1 MRIGF
6 DLRPFLKEETGVG
19 VYFKNLLFE
28 LARLDAE
35 NEYYLFSASWKD
47 RFEAA
52 KVPPFKKKHFR
63 DLRWPVRA
71 VNVLWYQLGRP
82 RLDSVFKTA
91 LDLTHSPT
99 PIILPTRGKKIVT
112 VCDLFFMDVPGK
124 ADREAR
130 RHFFRGAKRSLDQA
144 DGILTIS
151 EFTKKALMERFG
163 LAESKIKVT
172 YLGLN
177 GAYQEAASREE
188 LDAARRALNLPP
200 EFLLFV
206 GATEPRKNLL
216 NLMDALALV
225 HQRYKKIPLVLVGRR
240 GDDHDRLMARIASRG
255 LGPWVRV
262 LGYRPDRDV
271 RNLYQAASGFV
282 FPSFCEGFGLPL
294 IEAMACGVPVA
305 ASGVAAMPEVAGDAA
320 LYFDPERPD
329 DMAEKIAM
337 ILQDDGLKQAL
348 IRKGRTRAQDF
359 RWERTASETL
369 TFYGAV
375 AGSG

>member
-6 DLRPFLKEETGVG
+6 DIRPFLKEETGVG

-52 KVPPFKKKHFR
+52 KIPPFKKKHFR
-63 DLRWPVRA
+63 DLHWPVKA

-82 RLDSVFKTA
+82 RLDSLFKA
-91 LDLTHSPT
+91 DLDLTHSPT

-130 RHFFRGAKRSLDQA
+130 RYFFRGAKRSLDQA

-151 EFTKKALMERFG
+151 EFTKKALRERFG
-163 LAESKIKVT
+163 LAENKIKVT
-172 YLGLN
+172 YLGLSS
-177 GAYQEAASREE
+177 AYRKPADREE
-188 LDAARRALNLPP
+188 LDAARRALDLPP

-225 HQRYKKIPLVLVGRR
+225 HRRFKKIPLVLVGRR
-240 GDDHDRLMARIASRG
+240 GGDHDRLMARITARG

-271 RNLYQAASGFV
+271 RNIYQAASGFV
-282 FPSFCEGFGLPL
+282 FPSFCEGFGLPV

-305 ASGVAAMPEVAGDAA
+305 ASGAAAMPEVAADAA
-320 LYFDPERPD
+320 LYFDPERPE
-329 DMAEKIAM
+329 DMAEKIGM
-337 ILQDDGLKQAL
+337 ILQDEGLKQVL

-359 RWERTASETL
+359 RWDRTASETL
-369 TFYGAV
+369 AFYAAV
-375 AGSG
+375 AGLG